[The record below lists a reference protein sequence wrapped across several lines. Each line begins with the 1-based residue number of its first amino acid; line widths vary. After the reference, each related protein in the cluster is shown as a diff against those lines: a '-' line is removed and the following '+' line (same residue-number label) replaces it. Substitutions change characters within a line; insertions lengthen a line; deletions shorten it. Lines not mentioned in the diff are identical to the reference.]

1 MVEFVDI
8 VQCKHPNCNQVFTF
22 RAPEGSNKKLG
33 VGDRV
38 LVNTSKGPC
47 QMATC
52 ITPQFRIGDFQ
63 LKELYGIDVC
73 KLKPVVGY
81 LKPVMFGYCEEK
93 SDG

>member
-1 MVEFVDI
+1 MVEYVEV

-22 RAPEGSNKKLG
+22 RAPENSEKKLT

-52 ITPQFRIGDFQ
+52 ITPQFQINNVQ
-63 LKELYGIDVC
+63 LKELYGITDINN
-73 KLKPVVGY
+73 LKPVVGY
-81 LKPVMFGYCEEK
+81 LKPIMFMYCEAA
-93 SDG
+93 GT